1 MKQKLWVMSLLGFIL
16 FFGTF
21 NWTGCTAKKVVTEN
35 TPETTQPERPPQPA
49 FITALKE
56 SIKGK
61 EQLPAE
67 QVFTNIDVLKGVPAG
82 RIIPIMQ
89 FGYSRSLGVQCTH
102 CHVRGNWAADTN
114 PNKEIAREMS
124 RMTKR
129 INQELLK
136 EIKNLKSDQPV
147 VNCTTCH
154 RGQVKP
160 ALDIK

>member
-1 MKQKLWVMSLLGFIL
+1 MKQKLSVLGIMCFIL
-16 FFGTF
+16 FLGTF
-21 NWTGCTAKKVVTEN
+21 NWTGCTAKKAATE
-35 TPETTQPERPPQPA
+35 TPNESTSPERPPTPP

-61 EQLPAE
+61 EKLPAE
-67 QVFTNIDVLKGVPAG
+67 EVFQNIKTMKGVPAG
-82 RIIPIMQ
+82 RLIAIMQ

-102 CHVRGNWAADTN
+102 CHVRGNWASDTN

-124 RMTKR
+124 LMTKK
-129 INQELLK
+129 INAELLK
-136 EIKNLKSDQPV
+136 NIKNLKSDQPV

-160 ALDIK
+160 ALNIE